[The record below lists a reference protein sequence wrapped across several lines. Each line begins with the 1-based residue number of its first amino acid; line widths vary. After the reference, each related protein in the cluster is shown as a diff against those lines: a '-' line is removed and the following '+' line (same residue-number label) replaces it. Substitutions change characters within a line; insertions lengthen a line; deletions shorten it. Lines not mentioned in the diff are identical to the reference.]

1 LKTNKISLSLMP
13 SDTEQEENEVLDTIT
28 KLTDEQKSK
37 EPVRYP
43 YSLTGTIIKVHNR
56 ASAQVQFAIEGE
68 EYIYDAMTTQPLQ
81 EYDQNRECMI
91 SFNQGRIDQPVITGI
106 IQRQEPEPLVLSS
119 EAGVV
124 LECGDTRIVLD
135 VDGTLDLKA
144 LHINSQAYGPYRIK
158 GASVKIN

>member
-1 LKTNKISLSLMP
+1 MP

-37 EPVRYP
+37 EPARYP
-43 YSLTGTIIKVHNR
+43 YSLTATIIKVHNR
-56 ASAQVQFAIEGE
+56 ASAQVQFTMEGE
-68 EYIYDAMTTQPLQ
+68 EYIYDAITTHPLQ
-81 EYDQNRECMI
+81 DNDKNRECII
-91 SFNQGRIDQPVITGI
+91 SFDQGKIHLPMITGI
-106 IQRQEPEPLVLSS
+106 IQTPEDEPLVLSS
-119 EAGVV
+119 PEGIV

-135 VDGTLDLKA
+135 ADGTLDLKA